1 MKDIVSDLREEYH
14 PWAESLTNEERH
26 AIRKYSWNSQ
36 ETKLVEFFKRLNSFL
51 RGTASLEEEMLQRY
65 SDTISK
71 AIRKHHTTKEII
83 CYRGTNYD
91 MSDGMPVGEIFL
103 YNQFASTS
111 VIKRKAFKRNYLF
124 IIHVPQNARAAYIEE
139 LSFYPR
145 QRELLIDKNTVYRV
159 LSRNGKTVELE
170 VISDD

>member
-1 MKDIVSDLREEYH
+1 MKDIVSTLREEYH
-14 PWAESLTNEERH
+14 PWAESLSKEERH

-51 RGTASLEEEMLQRY
+51 RGTTSLEEEMLQKY
-65 SDTISK
+65 SDIISK
-71 AIRKHHTTKEII
+71 AIRKHPTTKEII

-91 MSDGMPVGEIFL
+91 MSDGIPVGGLFL

-111 VIKRKAFKRNYLF
+111 VIKSKAFKRNFLF
-124 IIHVPQNARAAYIEE
+124 IIYVPKGARAAYIEE

-145 QRELLIDKNTVYRV
+145 QRELLIDKNTGYKV
-159 LSRNGKTVELE
+159 LSRNNKTIELE